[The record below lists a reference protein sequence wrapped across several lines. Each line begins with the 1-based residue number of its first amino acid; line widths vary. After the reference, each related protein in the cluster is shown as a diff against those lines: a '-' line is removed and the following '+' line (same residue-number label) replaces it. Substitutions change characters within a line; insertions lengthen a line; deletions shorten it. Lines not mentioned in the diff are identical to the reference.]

1 MSSTSQNAEAPG
13 ELIYVSWGGTGRGAA
28 LRAAY
33 DQAADAGQS
42 LTYLAILDPPH
53 FSDLDRGLIDL
64 VAEELQ
70 WLLNAHMRT
79 VAEASYQQVESS
91 RVIVRV
97 GEVDDEVEALAKAT
111 DAKAIVLGAPVDI
124 GSRPVSDLMA
134 ALQTRTG
141 LPVAIIDPD
150 ASPLT

>member
-1 MSSTSQNAEAPG
+1 MSTDVTG

-33 DQAADAGQS
+33 DQAASAGQS

-53 FSDLDRGLIDL
+53 FSDLDSGLIEL
-64 VAEELQ
+64 VAEELD

-79 VAEASYQQVESS
+79 VAEASYQQVESTK
-91 RVIVRV
+91 VVVRV
-97 GEVDDEVEALAKAT
+97 GEVDDEVEALAKAPGV
-111 DAKAIVLGAPVDI
+111 KAIVLGAPVDI
-124 GSRPVSDLMA
+124 GGRSVHDLMG

-141 LPVAIIDPD
+141 LPVDIINPD
-150 ASPLT
+150 APPLT

>member
-1 MSSTSQNAEAPG
+1 MADDQPG

-33 DQAADAGQS
+33 EQAADDGQS

-53 FSDLDRGLIDL
+53 FADLDKSLIGLI
-64 VAEELQ
+64 AEELE

-79 VAEASYQQVESS
+79 VAEASYREVEST
-91 RVIVRV
+91 RVIVRT

-111 DAKAIVLGAPVDI
+111 SATSIIIGAPVDI
-124 GSRPVSDLMA
+124 GGRKVSDLVD
-134 ALQTRTG
+134 ALRQRTG
-141 LPVAIIDPD
+141 VPVTIVDPE
-150 ASPLT
+150 APPLR